1 MVKNDS
7 LFSRAKGAGLYIPKI
22 ITMILVEKSISNG
35 YRQRDLTGIVF
46 NLCDKF
52 FPHTMYLIFSKL
64 LPPRALSVA

>member
-7 LFSRAKGAGLYIPKI
+7 LFSSAKGAGLYIPKI
-22 ITMILVEKSISNG
+22 ITIILVEKSISNG
-35 YRQRDLTGIVF
+35 YRQCGLIGIVF

-52 FPHTMYLIFSKL
+52 SPLTMCVRFSKL